1 MIETRPQKSR
11 ERALLIGLEKQGVS
25 KWDLHDSLDELRELA
40 NSAGAEVVDTV
51 TQKLQKPT
59 APYYIGRGKAESIK
73 ESCQDQQVTSVIFND
88 ELSPAQGRNLE
99 NLFARKVLD
108 RTQLILDIFAQ
119 RARSREGRLQ
129 IELAQLQYL
138 LPRLTRMWHHL
149 SRQTGGI
156 GTRGPG
162 ETQLEVDR
170 RRVQERIAR
179 LERELE
185 SVRKTRAIQRQ
196 GRKRHQ
202 WPVAAVVGYTNAGK
216 STLLNLLTGADVV
229 AEDKLF
235 ATLDPTTRSFVLPN
249 KQRVLLTDTVGF
261 LRKLPHTLI
270 ESFKATLEEVS
281 EADLLIHIA
290 DLSHPRVDEQMEAVD
305 RVIKELDAYGKQT
318 LIVFNK
324 IDNLANRE
332 VVDSYLKR
340 FPGSVAISART
351 GEGVNKLVQ
360 ALEGALSS
368 WRLRSRFRIPANESA
383 LIAEIHRVG
392 HVLELRYEGN
402 DALIVAHVPPDL
414 AQKLERYAE
423 RRAQAILAATILRAA
438 SLRTLD
444 SRLRAICDQP
454 SRLFGVAAKFRGSP
468 IINLILTGRGI
479 FRFGGRASKVP
490 IRPQGT
496 TGTFVSAT
504 SIPSPCLKGII
515 EPVRVRPP
523 SGKMMKIAFSSCN
536 LRRNSARACGPQ
548 FFRHIGKALS
558 MIAENTLTAVV

>member
-1 MIETRPQKSR
+1 MIETSPHKKQ
-11 ERALLIGLEKQGVS
+11 ERALLIGLEKEGVS
-25 KWDLHDSLDELRELA
+25 KWDLRDSMEELA
-40 NSAGAEVVDTV
+40 ELASSAGAEVVDTV
-51 TQKLQKPT
+51 TQKLRKPT
-59 APYYIGRGKAESIK
+59 APYYIGKGKAEWIK
-73 ESCQDQQVTSVIFND
+73 DSLQDRQVTSVIFND

-99 NLFARKVLD
+99 NLLARKVLD

-185 SVRKTRAIQRQ
+185 AVRKTRAVQRQ

-229 AEDKLF
+229 ATDRLF
-235 ATLDPTTRSFVLPN
+235 ATLDPTTRSLVLPN

-281 EADLLIHIA
+281 EADLLIHIV
-290 DLSHPRVDEQMEAVD
+290 DLSHPRVDEQMQAVD
-305 RVIKELDAYGKQT
+305 NVIKELDAFGKQT

-324 IDNLANRE
+324 IDNLENGAGGSRATWTGKPERVDEPGGESINRE
-332 VVDSYLKR
+332 LSETYVKR

-351 GEGVNKLVQ
+351 GEGVDKLVQ
-360 ALEGALSS
+360 ALQEALSS
-368 WRLRSRFRIPANESA
+368 WRLRSRFRIPSNQSA
-383 LIAEIHRVG
+383 LIAEIHRAG
-392 HVLELRYEGN
+392 HVLELKYEGD
-402 DALIVAHVPPDL
+402 DALIVAHVPPEL
-414 AQKLERYAE
+414 AQKLDRYAS
-423 RRAQAILAATILRAA
+423 Q
-438 SLRTLD
+438 S
-444 SRLRAICDQP
+444 
-454 SRLFGVAAKFRGSP
+454 
-468 IINLILTGRGI
+468 
-479 FRFGGRASKVP
+479 
-490 IRPQGT
+490 
-496 TGTFVSAT
+496 
-504 SIPSPCLKGII
+504 
-515 EPVRVRPP
+515 
-523 SGKMMKIAFSSCN
+523 
-536 LRRNSARACGPQ
+536 
-548 FFRHIGKALS
+548 
-558 MIAENTLTAVV
+558 

>member
-1 MIETRPQKSR
+1 MIEIRPKNTP
-11 ERALLIGLEKQGVS
+11 ERALLIGLEKEGVS
-25 KWDLHDSLDELRELA
+25 KWDLRDSMEELRELA
-40 NSAGAEVVDTV
+40 SSAGAEGVDTV
-51 TQKLQKPT
+51 TQKLQRPT
-59 APYYIGRGKAESIK
+59 APYYIGKGKAELIK
-73 ESCQDQQVTSVIFND
+73 DSFQHRQVTSVIFDD

-99 NLFARKVLD
+99 NLLSRKVLD

-138 LPRLTRMWHHL
+138 LPRLTRMWSHL

-185 SVRKTRAIQRQ
+185 GVRKVRSVQRQ

-235 ATLDPTTRSFVLPN
+235 ATLDPTTRSLTLPN
-249 KQRVLLTDTVGF
+249 RQRVLLTDTVGF

-281 EADLLIHIA
+281 EADLLIHVV
-290 DLSHPRVDEQMEAVD
+290 DLSHPRVDEQIEAVNT
-305 RVIKELDAYGKQT
+305 VIKELGAFGKQT
-318 LIVFNK
+318 LMVFNK
-324 IDNLANRE
+324 IDLVENDE
-332 VVDSYLKR
+332 VIAVYEKR

-351 GEGVNKLVQ
+351 GEGVNGLVQ

-368 WRLRSRFRIPANESA
+368 WRLRSRFRIPTNESA

-402 DALIVAHVPPDL
+402 DASIVAHVPPDL
-414 AQKLERYAE
+414 AQKLERYAN
-423 RRAQAILAATILRAA
+423 A
-438 SLRTLD
+438 
-444 SRLRAICDQP
+444 
-454 SRLFGVAAKFRGSP
+454 
-468 IINLILTGRGI
+468 
-479 FRFGGRASKVP
+479 
-490 IRPQGT
+490 
-496 TGTFVSAT
+496 
-504 SIPSPCLKGII
+504 
-515 EPVRVRPP
+515 
-523 SGKMMKIAFSSCN
+523 
-536 LRRNSARACGPQ
+536 
-548 FFRHIGKALS
+548 
-558 MIAENTLTAVV
+558 

>member
-1 MIETRPQKSR
+1 MIETRPKNTH
-11 ERALLIGLEKQGVS
+11 ERALLIGLEKEGVS
-25 KWDLHDSLDELRELA
+25 KWDLQDSLEELAELA

-59 APYYIGRGKAESIK
+59 APYYIGKGKAEAIK
-73 ESCQDQQVTSVIFND
+73 DSLQERQVTSVIFDD

-99 NLFARKVLD
+99 NLLARKVLD

-170 RRVQERIAR
+170 RRVQEQIAR

-185 SVRKTRAIQRQ
+185 AVRKTRAVQRQ

-216 STLLNLLTGADVV
+216 STLLNLLTGADLV
-229 AEDKLF
+229 AENRLF

-281 EADLLIHIA
+281 EADLLIHIV

-305 RVIKELDAYGKQT
+305 AVTKELDAFGKQT

-324 IDNLANRE
+324 IDNLTDRDLAE
-332 VVDSYLKR
+332 TYVKR
-340 FPGSVAISART
+340 FPGSVAISACT
-351 GEGVNKLVQ
+351 GEGVDKLVQ
-360 ALEGALSS
+360 ALQLALSS
-368 WRLRSRFRIPANESA
+368 WRLRSRFRIPANESS

-392 HVLELRYEGN
+392 HVLELHYEG
-402 DALIVAHVPPDL
+402 DQARIVAHVPPNL
-414 AQKLERYAE
+414 AQKLERYAV
-423 RRAQAILAATILRAA
+423 Q
-438 SLRTLD
+438 D
-444 SRLRAICDQP
+444 
-454 SRLFGVAAKFRGSP
+454 
-468 IINLILTGRGI
+468 
-479 FRFGGRASKVP
+479 
-490 IRPQGT
+490 
-496 TGTFVSAT
+496 
-504 SIPSPCLKGII
+504 
-515 EPVRVRPP
+515 
-523 SGKMMKIAFSSCN
+523 
-536 LRRNSARACGPQ
+536 
-548 FFRHIGKALS
+548 
-558 MIAENTLTAVV
+558 

>member
-1 MIETRPQKSR
+1 MIEIRPRKTH
-11 ERALLIGLEKQGVS
+11 ERALLIGLEQAGVT
-25 KWDLHDSLDELRELA
+25 KWDLQDSLEELA
-40 NSAGAEVVDTV
+40 ELASSAGAEVVATI

-59 APYYIGRGKAESIK
+59 APYYIGKGKAELIK
-73 ESCQDQQVTSVIFND
+73 ESLQDRRVTSVIFDD

-99 NLFARKVLD
+99 NLLARKVLD

-138 LPRLTRMWHHL
+138 LPRLTKMWHHL

-229 AEDKLF
+229 AENKLF

-281 EADLLIHIA
+281 EADLLIHVV
-290 DLSHPRVDEQMEAVD
+290 DLGHPRVDEQMQAVD
-305 RVIKELDAYGKQT
+305 KVIKELGAFGKQT
-318 LIVFNK
+318 VTVFNK
-324 IDNLANRE
+324 IDQLTNPELA
-332 VVDSYLKR
+332 DTYPKR
-340 FPGSVAISART
+340 FPNSVAISALT
-351 GEGVNKLVQ
+351 GEGVGNLVR
-360 ALEGALSS
+360 ALQDALGA
-368 WRLRSRFRIPANESA
+368 WRLRLRFKIPASESA

-402 DALIVAHVPPDL
+402 DATIIAHVPPDL
-414 AQKLERYAE
+414 AQKLERFA
-423 RRAQAILAATILRAA
+423 
-438 SLRTLD
+438 
-444 SRLRAICDQP
+444 P
-454 SRLFGVAAKFRGSP
+454 
-468 IINLILTGRGI
+468 
-479 FRFGGRASKVP
+479 
-490 IRPQGT
+490 
-496 TGTFVSAT
+496 
-504 SIPSPCLKGII
+504 
-515 EPVRVRPP
+515 
-523 SGKMMKIAFSSCN
+523 
-536 LRRNSARACGPQ
+536 
-548 FFRHIGKALS
+548 
-558 MIAENTLTAVV
+558 

>member
-1 MIETRPQKSR
+1 MIETRPQKTQ
-11 ERALLIGLEKQGVS
+11 ERTLLIGLEKEGVS
-25 KWDLHDSLDELRELA
+25 KWDLQDSLAELRELA
-40 NSAGAEVVDTV
+40 NSAGAEVIDTV

-59 APYYIGRGKAESIK
+59 APYYIGKGKAEMIK
-73 ESCQDQQVTSVIFND
+73 DSCQDRHVTSVIFDD

-99 NLFARKVLD
+99 TLLARKVLD

-138 LPRLTRMWHHL
+138 LPRLTRMWEHL

-185 SVRKTRAIQRQ
+185 AVRKTRAVQRQ

-229 AEDKLF
+229 TEDKLF

-261 LRKLPHTLI
+261 LRKLPNTLI

-281 EADLLIHIA
+281 EADLLVHIV
-290 DLSHPRVDEQMEAVD
+290 DLSHLRVDEQMEAVD
-305 RVIKELDAYGKQT
+305 AVIKQLDAFGKQT

-324 IDNLANRE
+324 IDNLENRDLAKAYVE
-332 VVDSYLKR
+332 R

-351 GEGVNKLVQ
+351 GEGASNVVQ
-360 ALEGALSS
+360 ALEIALSS
-368 WRLRSRFRIPANESA
+368 WRLRSHFRIPPDQSA

-392 HVLELRYEGN
+392 HVLDLRYDGD
-402 DALIVAHVPPDL
+402 DALIIAHVPPHLEAKL
-414 AQKLERYAE
+414 ARYS
-423 RRAQAILAATILRAA
+423 Q
-438 SLRTLD
+438 
-444 SRLRAICDQP
+444 
-454 SRLFGVAAKFRGSP
+454 
-468 IINLILTGRGI
+468 
-479 FRFGGRASKVP
+479 
-490 IRPQGT
+490 
-496 TGTFVSAT
+496 
-504 SIPSPCLKGII
+504 
-515 EPVRVRPP
+515 
-523 SGKMMKIAFSSCN
+523 
-536 LRRNSARACGPQ
+536 
-548 FFRHIGKALS
+548 
-558 MIAENTLTAVV
+558 

>member
-1 MIETRPQKSR
+1 MIEVSPKRKQ
-11 ERALLIGLEKQGVS
+11 ERALLIGLEQEGVS
-25 KWDLHDSLDELRELA
+25 KWDLRDSMEELAELA

-59 APYYIGRGKAESIK
+59 APYYIGKGKAELIK
-73 ESCQDQQVTSVIFND
+73 ESFKDQHVTSVIFDD

-99 NLFARKVLD
+99 NLLSRKVLD

-138 LPRLTRMWHHL
+138 LPRLTRMWTHL

-185 SVRKTRAIQRQ
+185 GVRNVRSVQRQ

-235 ATLDPTTRSFVLPN
+235 ATLDPTTRNLTLPN
-249 KQRVLLTDTVGF
+249 RQRVLLTDTVGF

-281 EADLLIHIA
+281 EADLLIHVV
-290 DLSHPRVDEQMEAVD
+290 DLGHPRVDEHIDAVD
-305 RVIKELDAYGKQT
+305 TVIKELGAFGKQT
-318 LIVFNK
+318 LMVFNK
-324 IDNLANRE
+324 IDLLENEELIE
-332 VVDSYLKR
+332 VYAKR
-340 FPGSVAISART
+340 FPGSVAISARKGT
-351 GEGVNKLVQ
+351 GVSELVR
-360 ALEGALSS
+360 ALERELGA
-368 WRLRSRFRIPANESA
+368 WRLRSRFRVPISEAG

-392 HVLELRYEGN
+392 HVLELRYEGEF
-402 DALIVAHVPPDL
+402 AEIVAHTPPEL
-414 AQKLERYAE
+414 QQKL
-423 RRAQAILAATILRAA
+423 AAFAA
-438 SLRTLD
+438 
-444 SRLRAICDQP
+444 
-454 SRLFGVAAKFRGSP
+454 
-468 IINLILTGRGI
+468 
-479 FRFGGRASKVP
+479 
-490 IRPQGT
+490 
-496 TGTFVSAT
+496 
-504 SIPSPCLKGII
+504 
-515 EPVRVRPP
+515 
-523 SGKMMKIAFSSCN
+523 
-536 LRRNSARACGPQ
+536 
-548 FFRHIGKALS
+548 
-558 MIAENTLTAVV
+558 

>member
-1 MIETRPQKSR
+1 MIETRPQKTQ
-11 ERALLIGLEKQGVS
+11 ERALLIGLEKEGVS
-25 KWDLHDSLDELRELA
+25 KWDLQDSLDELRELA
-40 NSAGAEVVDTV
+40 NSAGAEVIDTV

-73 ESCQDQQVTSVIFND
+73 DSCQDRQVTSVIFDD

-185 SVRKTRAIQRQ
+185 AVRKTRAVQRQ

-216 STLLNLLTGADVV
+216 STLLNLLTGADLV
-229 AEDKLF
+229 AENKLF

-281 EADLLIHIA
+281 EADLLIHIV

-305 RVIKELDAYGKQT
+305 SVIKELDAFGKQT

-324 IDNLANRE
+324 IDNLENGAGGNRATSTGEPARVDARGDESINRE
-332 VVDSYLKR
+332 ISETYVKR

-351 GEGVNKLVQ
+351 GEGVNRLVG
-360 ALEGALSS
+360 ALENALSS
-368 WRLRSRFRIPANESA
+368 WRLRSRFRIPSDHSA

-392 HVLELRYEGN
+392 HVLELRYEGD
-402 DALIVAHVPPDL
+402 DALIIAHVPPEL
-414 AQKLERYAE
+414 AQKLARYA
-423 RRAQAILAATILRAA
+423 
-438 SLRTLD
+438 
-444 SRLRAICDQP
+444 
-454 SRLFGVAAKFRGSP
+454 
-468 IINLILTGRGI
+468 
-479 FRFGGRASKVP
+479 
-490 IRPQGT
+490 
-496 TGTFVSAT
+496 
-504 SIPSPCLKGII
+504 
-515 EPVRVRPP
+515 
-523 SGKMMKIAFSSCN
+523 
-536 LRRNSARACGPQ
+536 
-548 FFRHIGKALS
+548 
-558 MIAENTLTAVV
+558 AES

>member
-1 MIETRPQKSR
+1 MFETRPKKAQ
-11 ERALLIGLEKQGVS
+11 ERALLIGLEKDGVS
-25 KWDLHDSLDELRELA
+25 KWALRDSMEELRELA
-40 NSAGAEVVDTV
+40 NSAGAEVVDTI
-51 TQKLQKPT
+51 TQKLPKPT
-59 APYYIGRGKAESIK
+59 APYYIGKGKAELIK
-73 ESCQDQQVTSVIFND
+73 NSLQDREVTSVIFDD

-99 NLFARKVLD
+99 TLLARKVLD

-185 SVRKTRAIQRQ
+185 SVRKTRAVQRQ

-229 AEDKLF
+229 AVDKLF

-270 ESFKATLEEVS
+270 ESFKATLEEVT
-281 EADLLIHIA
+281 EADLLIHIV
-290 DLSHPRVDEQMEAVD
+290 DLSHPRADEQMDAVD
-305 RVIKELDAYGKQT
+305 AVIKEIDAFGKQT

-324 IDNLANRE
+324 IDHLKNRE
-332 VVDSYLKR
+332 LADIYAKR

-351 GEGVNKLVQ
+351 GEGVDKLVH
-360 ALEGALSS
+360 ALQESLSS
-368 WRLRSRFRIPANESA
+368 WRLRTRFRIPSSESA

-392 HVLELRYEGN
+392 HVLELKYEEN
-402 DALIVAHVPPDL
+402 DALIVAHVPPEL
-414 AQKLERYAE
+414 AQKLER
-423 RRAQAILAATILRAA
+423 
-438 SLRTLD
+438 
-444 SRLRAICDQP
+444 
-454 SRLFGVAAKFRGSP
+454 F
-468 IINLILTGRGI
+468 
-479 FRFGGRASKVP
+479 
-490 IRPQGT
+490 
-496 TGTFVSAT
+496 
-504 SIPSPCLKGII
+504 
-515 EPVRVRPP
+515 
-523 SGKMMKIAFSSCN
+523 
-536 LRRNSARACGPQ
+536 
-548 FFRHIGKALS
+548 AL
-558 MIAENTLTAVV
+558 

>member
-1 MIETRPQKSR
+1 MIDTQPKNRP
-11 ERALLIGLEKQGVS
+11 ERALLIGLEKAGVS
-25 KWDLHDSLDELRELA
+25 KWDLQDSMEELRELA
-40 NSAGAEVVDTV
+40 SSAGAEVVDTV
-51 TQKLQKPT
+51 TQKLERPT
-59 APYYIGRGKAESIK
+59 APYYIGKGKAESIK
-73 ESCQDQQVTSVIFND
+73 DSFQHRQVTSVIFDD

-99 NLFARKVLD
+99 NLLSRKVLD

-185 SVRKTRAIQRQ
+185 EVRKTRAVQRQ

-229 AEDKLF
+229 TEDRLF
-235 ATLDPTTRSFVLPN
+235 ATLDPTTRSLNLPN

-281 EADLLIHIA
+281 EADLLIHVV
-290 DLSHPRVDEQMEAVD
+290 DLSHSRVDEHMAAVD
-305 RVIKELDAYGKQT
+305 TVVKELDAFGKQT

-324 IDNLANRE
+324 IDAVEDPELTE
-332 VVDSYLKR
+332 SYLKR

-351 GEGVNKLVQ
+351 GAGVSNLVT
-360 ALEGALSS
+360 ALQEALSA
-368 WRLRSRFRIPANESA
+368 WRLRSRFKIPVSESA

-392 HVLELRYEGN
+392 HVLELRYEGG
-402 DALIVAHVPPDL
+402 DAVIVAHVPPQL
-414 AQKLERYAE
+414 ESKLTQYSAQ
-423 RRAQAILAATILRAA
+423 I
-438 SLRTLD
+438 
-444 SRLRAICDQP
+444 
-454 SRLFGVAAKFRGSP
+454 
-468 IINLILTGRGI
+468 
-479 FRFGGRASKVP
+479 
-490 IRPQGT
+490 
-496 TGTFVSAT
+496 
-504 SIPSPCLKGII
+504 
-515 EPVRVRPP
+515 PP
-523 SGKMMKIAFSSCN
+523 S
-536 LRRNSARACGPQ
+536 
-548 FFRHIGKALS
+548 
-558 MIAENTLTAVV
+558 

>member
-1 MIETRPQKSR
+1 MIETRPQKTE
-11 ERALLIGLEKQGVS
+11 ERALLIGLEKQGIS
-25 KWDLHDSLDELRELA
+25 KWDLQDSLDELRELA
-40 NSAGAEVVDTV
+40 SSAGAKVVDTV
-51 TQKLQKPT
+51 TQKLPKPT

-73 ESCQDQQVTSVIFND
+73 ESCQDQHVTSVIFDD

-196 GRKRHQ
+196 GRKRRQ

-290 DLSHPRVDEQMEAVD
+290 DLSHPRVDEQMDAVD
-305 RVIKELDAYGKQT
+305 QVIKELDAYGKQT
-318 LIVFNK
+318 LLVFNK
-324 IDNLANRE
+324 IDNLPNRE
-332 VVDSYLKR
+332 LVDSYLKR
-340 FPGSVAISART
+340 LPGSVAISARA
-351 GEGVNKLVQ
+351 GEGVNKLVE
-360 ALEGALSS
+360 ALEHALSS

-392 HVLELRYEGN
+392 HVVELRYEGS

-414 AQKLERYAE
+414 AQKLDRYAE
-423 RRAQAILAATILRAA
+423 
-438 SLRTLD
+438 
-444 SRLRAICDQP
+444 
-454 SRLFGVAAKFRGSP
+454 G
-468 IINLILTGRGI
+468 
-479 FRFGGRASKVP
+479 
-490 IRPQGT
+490 
-496 TGTFVSAT
+496 
-504 SIPSPCLKGII
+504 
-515 EPVRVRPP
+515 
-523 SGKMMKIAFSSCN
+523 
-536 LRRNSARACGPQ
+536 
-548 FFRHIGKALS
+548 
-558 MIAENTLTAVV
+558 

>member
-1 MIETRPQKSR
+1 MIETRPQKIQ

-25 KWDLHDSLDELRELA
+25 KWDLRDSMDELRELA
-40 NSAGAEVVDTV
+40 SSAGAEVVDTI

-59 APYYIGRGKAESIK
+59 APYYIGKGKAEGLKTSI
-73 ESCQDQQVTSVIFND
+73 QDRQVTSVIFDD

-99 NLFARKVLD
+99 NLLSRKVLD

-138 LPRLTRMWHHL
+138 LPRLTRMWNHL

-185 SVRKTRAIQRQ
+185 SVRKTRAVQRQ

-216 STLLNLLTGADVV
+216 STLLNLLTGADLV

-235 ATLDPTTRSFVLPN
+235 ATLDPTTRSFSLPN

-270 ESFKATLEEVS
+270 ESFKATLEEVG
-281 EADLLIHIA
+281 EADLLIHVV
-290 DLSHPRVDEQMEAVD
+290 DLSHPRVDEQMAAVD
-305 RVIKELDAYGKQT
+305 SVIKELGAFGKQT
-318 LIVFNK
+318 VIVFNK
-324 IDNLANRE
+324 IDNLENRE
-332 VVDSYLKR
+332 LPKIYTKR

-351 GEGVNKLVQ
+351 SEGMGTLVQ
-360 ALEGALSS
+360 ALQDALSA
-368 WRLRSRFRIPANESA
+368 WRLRSQFRIPASESA

-392 HVLELRYEGN
+392 HVLELHYEN
-402 DALIVAHVPPDL
+402 ENVLVVAHVPPHL
-414 AQKLERYAE
+414 EQKLARF
-423 RRAQAILAATILRAA
+423 AA
-438 SLRTLD
+438 S
-444 SRLRAICDQP
+444 
-454 SRLFGVAAKFRGSP
+454 
-468 IINLILTGRGI
+468 
-479 FRFGGRASKVP
+479 
-490 IRPQGT
+490 
-496 TGTFVSAT
+496 
-504 SIPSPCLKGII
+504 
-515 EPVRVRPP
+515 
-523 SGKMMKIAFSSCN
+523 
-536 LRRNSARACGPQ
+536 
-548 FFRHIGKALS
+548 
-558 MIAENTLTAVV
+558 

>member
-1 MIETRPQKSR
+1 MIDTRPKKNH
-11 ERALLIGLEKQGVS
+11 ERAVLVGLEQAGVS
-25 KWDLHDSLDELRELA
+25 KWDLRDSLEELAELA
-40 NSAGAEVVDTV
+40 NSAGAEVVETV

-59 APYYIGRGKAESIK
+59 APYYIGKGKAESIK
-73 ESCQDQQVTSVIFND
+73 ESFQDRQVTSVIFDD

-99 NLFARKVLD
+99 TLLARKVID

-138 LPRLTRMWHHL
+138 LPRLTRMWDHL

-170 RRVQERIAR
+170 RRVQERIGR

-185 SVRKTRAIQRQ
+185 SVRKTRAVQRQ

-229 AEDKLF
+229 AADKLF

-281 EADLLIHIA
+281 EADLLIHIV

-305 RVIKELDAYGKQT
+305 GVIKELDAFGKQT

-324 IDNLANRE
+324 IDKMADRELAE
-332 VVDSYLKR
+332 SYLKR
-340 FPGSVAISART
+340 FPGDVAISART
-351 GEGVNKLVQ
+351 GEGVDKLVQ
-360 ALEGALSS
+360 ALQEALSS
-368 WRLRSRFRIPANESA
+368 WRLRSRFRIPTHETA

-392 HVLELRYEGN
+392 HVLELKYEDN
-402 DALIVAHVPPDL
+402 DALIIAHVPPKL
-414 AQKLERYAE
+414 AQKLERYAT
-423 RRAQAILAATILRAA
+423 Q
-438 SLRTLD
+438 D
-444 SRLRAICDQP
+444 
-454 SRLFGVAAKFRGSP
+454 
-468 IINLILTGRGI
+468 
-479 FRFGGRASKVP
+479 
-490 IRPQGT
+490 
-496 TGTFVSAT
+496 
-504 SIPSPCLKGII
+504 
-515 EPVRVRPP
+515 
-523 SGKMMKIAFSSCN
+523 
-536 LRRNSARACGPQ
+536 
-548 FFRHIGKALS
+548 
-558 MIAENTLTAVV
+558 

>member
-1 MIETRPQKSR
+1 MIETTPKKKQ
-11 ERALLIGLEKQGVS
+11 ERALLIGLEQDGVS
-25 KWDLHDSLDELRELA
+25 KWDLRDSMEELRELA
-40 NSAGAEVVDTV
+40 SSAGAEVVDTV

-59 APYYIGRGKAESIK
+59 APYYIGRGKAEMIK
-73 ESCQDQQVTSVIFND
+73 ESFKDQQVTSVIFND

-99 NLFARKVLD
+99 NLLARKVLD

-185 SVRKTRAIQRQ
+185 GVRKVRNVQRQ

-216 STLLNLLTGADVV
+216 STLLNLLTGADLVV
-229 AEDKLF
+229 EDKLF
-235 ATLDPTTRSFVLPN
+235 ATLDPTTRSFTLPN

-281 EADLLIHIA
+281 EADLLIHII
-290 DLSHPRVDEQMEAVD
+290 DLSHPRVDENIEAVNI
-305 RVIKELDAYGKQT
+305 VTKELSAYGKQT
-318 LIVFNK
+318 VLVFNK
-324 IDNLANRE
+324 IDAVENAE
-332 VVDSYLKR
+332 HIQVYLKK

-351 GEGVNKLVQ
+351 GQGVSELVS
-360 ALEGALSS
+360 ALQDELAS
-368 WRLRSRFRIPANESA
+368 WRLRSRFRIPLTESG
-383 LIAEIHRVG
+383 LIAEVHRIG
-392 HVLELRYEGN
+392 HVLELRYEG
-402 DALIVAHVPPDL
+402 DAAIIVAHIPP
-414 AQKLERYAE
+414 QLE
-423 RRAQAILAATILRAA
+423 Q
-438 SLRTLD
+438 
-444 SRLRAICDQP
+444 RL
-454 SRLFGVAAKFRGSP
+454 
-468 IINLILTGRGI
+468 
-479 FRFGGRASKVP
+479 
-490 IRPQGT
+490 
-496 TGTFVSAT
+496 
-504 SIPSPCLKGII
+504 
-515 EPVRVRPP
+515 
-523 SGKMMKIAFSSCN
+523 
-536 LRRNSARACGPQ
+536 GPY
-548 FFRHIGKALS
+548 RS
-558 MIAENTLTAVV
+558 

>member
-1 MIETRPQKSR
+1 MIETRPQRSR
-11 ERALLIGLEKQGVS
+11 ERALLIGLEKDGVS

-73 ESCQDQQVTSVIFND
+73 ESCQDQQVTSVIFDD

-99 NLFARKVLD
+99 NLIARKVLD

-235 ATLDPTTRSFVLPN
+235 ATLDPTTRSLVLPN

-290 DLSHPRVDEQMEAVD
+290 DLSHHRVDEQMEAVD

-324 IDNLANRE
+324 IDNLPNRE
-332 VVDSYLKR
+332 VVDSYLQR

-351 GEGVNKLVQ
+351 GEGVNKLVE

-392 HVLELRYEGN
+392 HVLELRYEGS
-402 DALIVAHVPPDL
+402 DGLIVAHVPPDL

-423 RRAQAILAATILRAA
+423 
-438 SLRTLD
+438 
-444 SRLRAICDQP
+444 
-454 SRLFGVAAKFRGSP
+454 
-468 IINLILTGRGI
+468 
-479 FRFGGRASKVP
+479 
-490 IRPQGT
+490 
-496 TGTFVSAT
+496 
-504 SIPSPCLKGII
+504 
-515 EPVRVRPP
+515 
-523 SGKMMKIAFSSCN
+523 
-536 LRRNSARACGPQ
+536 
-548 FFRHIGKALS
+548 LS
-558 MIAENTLTAVV
+558 

>member
-1 MIETRPQKSR
+1 MIETSPHKKQ
-11 ERALLIGLEKQGVS
+11 ERALLIGLEKEGVS
-25 KWDLHDSLDELRELA
+25 KWDLRDSMEELA
-40 NSAGAEVVDTV
+40 ELASSAGAEVVDTV
-51 TQKLQKPT
+51 TQKLRKPT
-59 APYYIGRGKAESIK
+59 APYYIGKGKAEWIK
-73 ESCQDQQVTSVIFND
+73 DSLQDRQVTSVIFND

-99 NLFARKVLD
+99 NLLARKVLD

-185 SVRKTRAIQRQ
+185 AVRKTRAVQRQ

-229 AEDKLF
+229 ATDRLF
-235 ATLDPTTRSFVLPN
+235 ATLDPTTRSLVLPN

-281 EADLLIHIA
+281 EADLLIHIV
-290 DLSHPRVDEQMEAVD
+290 DLSHPRVDEQMQAVD
-305 RVIKELDAYGKQT
+305 NVIKELDAFGKQT

-324 IDNLANRE
+324 IDNLENGAGGSRATWTGKPERVDEPGGESINRE
-332 VVDSYLKR
+332 LSETYVKR

-351 GEGVNKLVQ
+351 GEGVDKLVQ
-360 ALEGALSS
+360 ALQEALSS
-368 WRLRSRFRIPANESA
+368 WRLRSRFRIPSNESA
-383 LIAEIHRVG
+383 LIAEIHRAG
-392 HVLELRYEGN
+392 HVLELKYEGD

-414 AQKLERYAE
+414 AQKLERYAK
-423 RRAQAILAATILRAA
+423 L
-438 SLRTLD
+438 
-444 SRLRAICDQP
+444 
-454 SRLFGVAAKFRGSP
+454 
-468 IINLILTGRGI
+468 
-479 FRFGGRASKVP
+479 
-490 IRPQGT
+490 
-496 TGTFVSAT
+496 
-504 SIPSPCLKGII
+504 
-515 EPVRVRPP
+515 
-523 SGKMMKIAFSSCN
+523 
-536 LRRNSARACGPQ
+536 
-548 FFRHIGKALS
+548 
-558 MIAENTLTAVV
+558 